1 MAVPILM
8 PSLSPTMTEGNLAKW
23 CKNVGDEIKPGD
35 IIAEV
40 ETDKATMEIEAIDE
54 GVLDKVLFEDGA
66 EGIAVN
72 SLIAVLKSEDDTDEK
87 VKELLVKYKG
97 LNEVNSKEKLNE
109 NNEMQDVKNK
119 EINEIKGLP
128 KASNEAVKENIIA
141 DDKSN
146 EEINNYN
153 EEKENNIQIDSIN
166 TNKFQD
172 RIIASPLAKRLAIQN
187 KIDLKNINGTGPKG
201 RIVKKDIDLFLNK
214 NNEILNISNK
224 HNKNIKISSMR
235 KVIADRLS
243 FSKNN
248 IPHFYLNINCNVDNL
263 LMARQ
268 QMNENVDEKNKISIN
283 DIIIKALALSL
294 NKVPEANCS
303 WGERDITYYGSV
315 DISVAVAVKDGLFTP
330 VIRSAEVI
338 QISEISKLMKDFVY
352 RAKEGKLKPSD
363 YEGGNFSISNLG
375 MYNIDSFSAIINPPQ
390 SGILAVGA
398 IKKLP
403 VVIGEEIKISNTL
416 SCQLSGDHRVIDG
429 AVGAQLLNEFKSIIE
444 NPYKM
449 LL

>member
-1 MAVPILM
+1 M
-8 PSLSPTMTEGNLAKW
+8 K
-23 CKNVGDEIKPGD
+23 
-35 IIAEV
+35 
-40 ETDKATMEIEAIDE
+40 
-54 GVLDKVLFEDGA
+54 
-66 EGIAVN
+66 
-72 SLIAVLKSEDDTDEK
+72 
-87 VKELLVKYKG
+87 
-97 LNEVNSKEKLNE
+97 
-109 NNEMQDVKNK
+109 DVKNK

-146 EEINNYN
+146 DVINNYN